1 MGGIKEGREMGGIK
15 EGREEGRVKGG
26 RVLQL
31 HSGISHIKANKP

>member
-1 MGGIKEGREMGGIK
+1 MGGIK

-31 HSGISHIKANKP
+31 HSGISHIKFNKP